1 MAVNPSTKSNYLS
14 KVQLNGGTYWVKD
27 AELRELLESAATKT
41 AIEQIITS
49 GEGANNTNSTIP
61 TTLALTTWLE
71 AQIQGLTGAMHFAG
85 VTDTESGETP
95 AARIAALY
103 QSKGENPAAGD
114 IVIDG
119 TKEFVYDGTN
129 WKELGD
135 EGTYATKAELETAV
149 SGIQV
154 AGVALGQD
162 HAVTAQ
168 ELITALSLK
177 ALAFK
182 DEASGTVETVDSGK
196 VSIPEA
202 TLTLSGTAIAVP
214 QTFSALDVT
223 PAGTVTATAATVGI
237 QYDKFS
243 GGSVSVPDLTNAQY
257 QDVSSIAVTAAAAG
271 DGDTANYTPAGTVTL
286 PGFTGAFTAATTS
299 VATVTDNGTAYTLS
313 GGSVAQAADSTS
325 AFATEG
331 VTAHMASGAEITGDV
346 DAETLVFSAAGTT
359 NAVTASGAVT
369 FTTPTLSGALPTFG
383 RVDVATGGTVSVTAN
398 GAASFAGTGAVIS
411 ATANKSGASLTGLGV
426 TTTAIA
432 NPTYSTI
439 DIVVPAQEIT
449 ASFSGTSKSVT
460 PAAATSANA
469 APADATAAVA
479 AQTITVDFVKSNKN
493 VTVS

>member
-41 AIEQIITS
+41 AVEQIITS

-85 VTDTESGETP
+85 VTDPEAGETFD
-95 AARIAALY
+95 ARIAALY
-103 QSKGENPAAGD
+103 GAKSPEAGD

-119 TKEFVYDGTN
+119 TKEYVYDGSA

-135 EGTYATKAELETAV
+135 EGTYATKSELETAV

-162 HAVTAQ
+162 HAVTAS
-168 ELITALSLK
+168 ELITALGLK

-182 DEASGTVETVDSGK
+182 DGASGSVSTIDSGS
-196 VSIPEA
+196 VSIPAA
-202 TLTLSGTAIAVP
+202 TLNLSGTAVSVP
-214 QTFSALDVT
+214 QTFSAMDAT
-223 PAGTVTATAATVGI
+223 PSGDVTATASTVSI
-237 QYDKFS
+237 SYDKFT
-243 GGSVSVPDLTNAQY
+243 GGSVQVIDSVKYN
-257 QDVSSIAVTAAAAG
+257 DVSSIAVSSAAAG
-271 DGDTANYTPAGTVTL
+271 SGDTANYTPAGTITL
-286 PGFTGAFTAATTS
+286 PAFTGSFTAATTS
-299 VATVTDNGTAYTLS
+299 VATVTDNGTAYSLS
-313 GGSVAQAADSTS
+313 GGGVSRAANSSS

-331 VTAHMASGAEITGDV
+331 VTAAMDQSDPEM
-346 DAETLVFSAAGTT
+346 LVFSAAGTT
-359 NAVTASGAVT
+359 NAITEVGALT

-383 RVDVATGGTVSVTAN
+383 NATVATGGTVGVSAN
-398 GAASFAGTGAVIS
+398 GDASFSGTGVVLS
-411 ATANKSGASLTGLGV
+411 ATANKSQANAVTG
-426 TTTAIA
+426 TTTAAIA
-432 NPTYSTI
+432 NPAYTTVAV
-439 DIVVPAQEIT
+439 VVPAQEIT
-449 ASFSGTSKSVT
+449 ASFTGASLSLT
-460 PAAATSANA
+460 PQVATSASA

-479 AQTITVDFVKSNKN
+479 AQTITVDFVRTNKN

>member
-1 MAVNPSTKSNYLS
+1 MAVNPSTKSKYLS

-85 VTDTESGETP
+85 VTDPGAGDTLDE
-95 AARIAALY
+95 RIADLY
-103 QSKGENPAAGD
+103 GAESPEAGD

-119 TKEFVYDGTN
+119 TAEYVYDGSA

-168 ELITALSLK
+168 ELITALGLK

-182 DEASGTVETVDSGK
+182 DEAAGTIETVDSGS
-196 VSIPEA
+196 VSIPAA
-202 TLTLSGTAIAVP
+202 TLTLSGTAVAVP

-223 PAGTVTATAATVGI
+223 PAGDVTATAQSVDI
-237 QYDKFS
+237 SYDKVA
-243 GGSVSVPDLTNAQY
+243 SVSYNEVTAASYDK
-257 QDVSSIAVTAAAAG
+257 VSSIAVSSAAPG
-271 DGDTANYTPAGTVTL
+271 DGQSANYTPAGSVSVSANDAAT
-286 PGFTGAFTAATTS
+286 FTAATTS
-299 VATVTDNGTAYTLS
+299 VATVTDAGTAYAIS
-313 GGSVAQAADSTS
+313 GGGVSRAANSSS

-331 VTAHMASGAEITGDV
+331 VTAAMDTNDPEM
-346 DAETLVFSAAGTT
+346 LVFSAAGTT
-359 NAVTASGAVT
+359 NAITEVGALT

-383 RVDVATGGTVSVTAN
+383 NATVATGGTITLP
-398 GAASFAGTGAVIS
+398 SFSGSFTGTGALIS
-411 ATANKSGASLTGLGV
+411 ASANFTATDANLTSGATGASVSFNGV
-426 TTTAIA
+426 TVT
-432 NPTYSTI
+432 
-439 DIVVPAQEIT
+439 VPAQSIS
-449 ASFSGTSKSVT
+449 ASFSGTAKSVT
-460 PAAATSANA
+460 PVVATSANA
-469 APADATAAVA
+469 APADAEAAVA
-479 AQTITVDFVKSNKN
+479 AQTITVDFVRTSKN
-493 VTVS
+493 ITVS

>member
-41 AIEQIITS
+41 AVEQIITS
-49 GEGANNTNSTIP
+49 GEGVNNTNSTIP

-85 VTDTESGETP
+85 VTDPESGETP

-103 QSKGENPAAGD
+103 QSKSATPEAGD

-119 TKEFVYDGTN
+119 TKEFVYDGAA

-149 SGIQV
+149 SGIQI

-162 HAVTAQ
+162 HAVTAA
-168 ELITALSLK
+168 ELITALGLK

-182 DEASGTVETVDSGK
+182 DEASGSVSTVDSGS
-196 VSIPEA
+196 VSIPAA
-202 TLTLSGTAIAVP
+202 TLTLSGTPIVVP
-214 QTFSALDVT
+214 QTYSSLDVT
-223 PAGTVTATAATVGI
+223 PADSVALTQETNAAAT
-237 QYDKFS
+237 YDKAA
-243 GGSVSVPDLTNAQY
+243 SVAVPTVASVAYDKVDS
-257 QDVSSIAVTAAAAG
+257 DVAVTAAAPG
-271 DGDTANYTPAGTVTL
+271 QGESANYTPAGTITL
-286 PGFTGAFTAATTS
+286 PSFTASLNLAEDS
-299 VATVTDNGTAYTLS
+299 VATVTDAGTAYTLS

-331 VTAHMASGAEITGDV
+331 VVAAMDTQDPEM
-346 DAETLVFSAAGTT
+346 LVFSAAGTT

-369 FTTPTLSGALPTFG
+369 FTTPTLSGALPTFSTK
-383 RVDVATGGTVSVTAN
+383 DVVIKTGSTASAAASGDATFTGTGVLLSGTATASTAQATITPGTQNVIPTYETAN
-398 GAASFAGTGAVIS
+398 ATMTQPAFS
-411 ATANKSGASLTGLGV
+411 A
-426 TTTAIA
+426 
-432 NPTYSTI
+432 
-439 DIVVPAQEIT
+439 E
-449 ASFSGTSKSVT
+449 FSGTSKSVT
-460 PAAATSANA
+460 PAVATSANA
-469 APADATAAVA
+469 APADAEAAVA
-479 AQTITVDFVKSNKN
+479 AQTITVNFVRTDKN

>member
-49 GEGANNTNSTIP
+49 GEGANNTNNTIP

-71 AQIQGLTGAMHFAG
+71 AQIQGLTGAMHFMG
-85 VTDTESGETP
+85 VTDPEAGETP
-95 AARIAALY
+95 AARIEALY
-103 QSKGENPAAGD
+103 QSKSATPAAGD

-135 EGTYATKAELETAV
+135 EGTYATQAQLETAV

-168 ELITALSLK
+168 ELITALGLK

-182 DEASGTVETVDSGK
+182 DEASGSVSTIDSGS
-196 VSIPEA
+196 VSIPAA

-214 QTFSALDVT
+214 QTFSSLDVT
-223 PAGTVTATAATVGI
+223 PAGDVTATAQSVEI
-237 QYDKFS
+237 SYDKVA
-243 GGSVSVPDLTNAQY
+243 SVSYNEVTAASYDK
-257 QDVSSIAVTAAAAG
+257 VSSIAVSSAAPG
-271 DGDTANYTPAGTVTL
+271 DGQTANYTPAGSVTVSANDAAT
-286 PGFTGAFTAATTS
+286 FTAATTS
-299 VATVTDNGTAYTLS
+299 VATVTDQGTAYSLS
-313 GGSVAQAADSTS
+313 GGGVSRAANSSS

-331 VTAHMASGAEITGDV
+331 VTAAMDTTDPEM
-346 DAETLVFSAAGTT
+346 LVFSAAGTT
-359 NAVTASGAVT
+359 NAITEVGALT
-369 FTTPTLSGALPTFG
+369 FTTPTLSGSLPTFG
-383 RVDVATGGTVSVTAN
+383 TQAVATGGTITLP
-398 GAASFAGTGAVIS
+398 SFSGSFTGTGALISASANFTATDANLTSGATGASVSFNGVTVTVPAQSIS
-411 ATANKSGASLTGLGV
+411 AT
-426 TTTAIA
+426 
-432 NPTYSTI
+432 
-439 DIVVPAQEIT
+439 
-449 ASFSGTSKSVT
+449 FSGTTKNVT
-460 PAAATSANA
+460 PAVATSANA
-469 APADATAAVA
+469 APADAEAAVA
-479 AQTITVDFVKSNKN
+479 AQTITVDFVRTNKN

>member
-49 GEGANNTNSTIP
+49 GEGANNTNNTIP

-85 VTDTESGETP
+85 VTDPEAGDTLDE
-95 AARIAALY
+95 RIADLY
-103 QSKGENPAAGD
+103 GAESPEAGD

-119 TKEFVYDGTN
+119 TAEYVYDGSA

-135 EGTYATKAELETAV
+135 EGTYATKADLETAV

-168 ELITALSLK
+168 ELITALGLK

-182 DEASGTVETVDSGK
+182 DEASGTIETVDSGK
-196 VSIPEA
+196 VSIPAA
-202 TLTLSGTAIAVP
+202 TLTLSGDAISVP
-214 QTFSALDVT
+214 QTFSSLDVT

-237 QYDKFS
+237 QYEKFS

-299 VATVTDNGTAYTLS
+299 VATVTDAGTAYTLS
-313 GGSVAQAADSTS
+313 GGSVSQAADSTD

-331 VTAHMASGAEITGDV
+331 VVAAMDTTDPEM
-346 DAETLVFSAAGTT
+346 LVFSAASTT

-383 RVDVATGGTVSVTAN
+383 SAEVATGGTVAVTAN
-398 GAASFAGTGAVIS
+398 GAASFSGTGAVIS
-411 ATANKSGASLTGLGV
+411 ATANKANATLTGVG
-426 TTTAIA
+426 TTTAAIA

-439 DIVVPAQEIT
+439 DVVVPAQEIT
-449 ASFSGTSKSVT
+449 ATFSGTSKSVV

-469 APADATAAVA
+469 APATATAAVA
-479 AQTITVDFVKSNKN
+479 AQTITVDFTKSNKN

>member
-49 GEGANNTNSTIP
+49 GEGANNTNNTIP

-85 VTDTESGETP
+85 VTDPEDGDTFNE
-95 AARIAALY
+95 RVAALY
-103 QSKGENPAAGD
+103 GAESPEAGD

-119 TKEFVYDGTN
+119 TKEYVYDGSA

-135 EGTYATKAELETAV
+135 EGTYATKSELETAV

-168 ELITALSLK
+168 ELITALGLK

-182 DEASGTVETVDSGK
+182 DEASGTVSTVDSGS
-196 VSIPEA
+196 VSIPAA
-202 TLTLSGTAIAVP
+202 TLTLSGTAITVP
-214 QTFSALDVT
+214 QTFSAMDAT
-223 PAGTVTATAATVGI
+223 PSGTVTATAATVAI
-237 QYDKFS
+237 SYDKFT
-243 GGSVSVPDLTNAQY
+243 GGGVQVINSVKYN
-257 QDVSSIAVTAAAAG
+257 DVSGIAVSSAAAG
-271 DGDTANYTPAGTVTL
+271 SGDTANYTPAGTITL
-286 PGFTGAFTAATTS
+286 PGFTGSFTATTTS
-299 VATVTDNGTAYTLS
+299 VATVTDGGTSYSLS
-313 GGSVAQAADSTS
+313 GGGVSRAANSSS

-331 VTAHMASGAEITGDV
+331 VTAAMDTTDPEMLI
-346 DAETLVFSAAGTT
+346 FSAAGTT
-359 NAVTASGAVT
+359 NAITEVGALT

-383 RVDVATGGTVSVTAN
+383 NATVATGGTVGVSAN
-398 GAASFAGTGAVIS
+398 GDATFSGTGAVIS
-411 ATANKSGASLTGLGV
+411 ATANKSQADAVTG
-426 TTTAIA
+426 TTTAAIS
-432 NPTYSTI
+432 NPSYDTVAV
-439 DIVVPAQEIT
+439 VVPAQEIT
-449 ASFSGTSKSVT
+449 ASFTGASLSLT
-460 PAAATSANA
+460 PQVATSASA

-479 AQTITVDFVKSNKN
+479 AQTITVDFTRIDKN

>member
-49 GEGANNTNSTIP
+49 GEGANNTNNTIP

-85 VTDTESGETP
+85 VTDPEDGDTFNE
-95 AARIAALY
+95 RVAALY
-103 QSKGENPAAGD
+103 GAESPEAGD

-119 TKEFVYDGTN
+119 TKEYVYDGSA

-135 EGTYATKAELETAV
+135 EGTYATKTELETAV

-168 ELITALSLK
+168 ELITALGLK

-182 DEASGTVETVDSGK
+182 DEASGTVSTVDSGS
-196 VSIPEA
+196 VSIPAA
-202 TLTLSGTAIAVP
+202 TLSLSGTAVSVP
-214 QTFSALDVT
+214 QTFSAMDVT
-223 PAGTVTATAATVGI
+223 PAGEVSATASTVSI
-237 QYDKFS
+237 SVPTVDSVSYVKTESASYDK
-243 GGSVSVPDLTNAQY
+243 
-257 QDVSSIAVTAAAAG
+257 VSSIAVSSAAPG
-271 DGDTANYTPAGTVTL
+271 DGESANYTPAGTITL
-286 PGFTGAFTAATTS
+286 PGFTGQFTASTTS
-299 VATVTDNGTAYTLS
+299 VATVTDAGTAYEIS
-313 GGSVAQAADSTS
+313 GGSVSRAANSSS

-331 VTAHMASGAEITGDV
+331 VTAAMSQSDPEM
-346 DAETLVFSAAGTT
+346 LVFSAAGTT
-359 NAVTASGAVT
+359 NAITEVGALT
-369 FTTPTLSGALPTFG
+369 FTTPTLSGHLPTFG
-383 RVDVATGGTVSVTAN
+383 SAVVANGGTVGIAAN
-398 GAASFAGTGAVIS
+398 GAASFTGTGALIS
-411 ATANKSGASLTGLGV
+411 AAANFTTTAAVLGTTTTGASLGAGTS
-426 TTTAIA
+426 
-432 NPTYSTI
+432 N
-439 DIVVPAQEIT
+439 IVVPAQAIT
-449 ASFSGTSKSVT
+449 ASFVGTTKTAT
-460 PAAATSANA
+460 PTVATSANA

-479 AQTITVDFVKSNKN
+479 AQTITVDLVKSNKN

>member
-85 VTDTESGETP
+85 VTDPEAGDTLDE
-95 AARIAALY
+95 RIADLY
-103 QSKGENPAAGD
+103 GAESPEAGD

-119 TKEFVYDGTN
+119 TAEYVYDGSA

-168 ELITALSLK
+168 ELITALGLK

-182 DEASGTVETVDSGK
+182 DEAAGTIETVDSGS
-196 VSIPEA
+196 VSIPAA
-202 TLTLSGTAIAVP
+202 TLTLSGTPIAVP

-223 PAGTVTATAATVGI
+223 PAGDVTATAQSVEI
-237 QYDKFS
+237 SYDKVA
-243 GGSVSVPDLTNAQY
+243 SVSYNEVTAASYDK
-257 QDVSSIAVTAAAAG
+257 VSSIAVSSAAPG
-271 DGDTANYTPAGTVTL
+271 DGQTANYTPAGSVSVSANDAAT
-286 PGFTGAFTAATTS
+286 FTAATTS
-299 VATVTDNGTAYTLS
+299 VATVTDAGTAYTLS
-313 GGSVAQAADSTS
+313 GGSVSQAADSTS

-331 VTAHMASGAEITGDV
+331 VTAAMAQDDPEM
-346 DAETLVFSAAGTT
+346 LVFSAAGTT

-383 RVDVATGGTVSVTAN
+383 SANVATGGTITLP
-398 GAASFAGTGAVIS
+398 SFSGSFTGTGAIIS
-411 ATANKSGASLTGLGV
+411 ASANFTATDANLTSGATGASVSFNGV
-426 TTTAIA
+426 TVT
-432 NPTYSTI
+432 
-439 DIVVPAQEIT
+439 VPAQSIS
-449 ASFSGTSKSVT
+449 ASFSGTAKSIT
-460 PAAATSANA
+460 PAVATSANA
-469 APADATAAVA
+469 APADAEAAVA
-479 AQTITVDFVKSNKN
+479 AQTITVDFVRTNKN
-493 VTVS
+493 ITVS

>member
-41 AIEQIITS
+41 AVEQIITS

-85 VTDTESGETP
+85 VTDPESGETP

-135 EGTYATKAELETAV
+135 EGTYATQAQLETAV

-168 ELITALSLK
+168 ELITALGLK

-182 DEASGTVETVDSGK
+182 DEASGTVSTVDSGS
-196 VSIPEA
+196 VSIPAA

-271 DGDTANYTPAGTVTL
+271 DGDTANYTPAGTITL
-286 PGFTGAFTAATTS
+286 PAFTGAFTAATTS
-299 VATVTDNGTAYTLS
+299 VATVTDAGTSYTLS
-313 GGSVAQAADSTS
+313 GGSVSQAADATS

-331 VTAHMASGAEITGDV
+331 VTAAMDTTDPEM
-346 DAETLVFSAAGTT
+346 LVFSAAGTT

-383 RVDVATGGTVSVTAN
+383 SAEVATGGTVSVTAN
-398 GAASFAGTGAVIS
+398 GAASFSGTGAVIS
-411 ATANKSGASLTGLGV
+411 ATANKANATLTGVG
-426 TTTAIA
+426 TTTSAIA

-460 PAAATSANA
+460 PAVATSANA
-469 APADATAAVA
+469 APADAEAAVA
-479 AQTITVDFVKSNKN
+479 AQTITVDFVRTNKN
-493 VTVS
+493 ITVS

>member
-1 MAVNPSTKSNYLS
+1 MAVNPSAKSNYLS
-14 KVQLNGGTYWVKD
+14 KVQLSGGTYWVKD

-85 VTDTESGETP
+85 VTDPEDGDTFDE
-95 AARIAALY
+95 RVAALY
-103 QSKGENPAAGD
+103 GAESPEAGD

-119 TKEFVYDGTN
+119 TKEYVYDGSA

-162 HAVTAQ
+162 HAITAA
-168 ELITALSLK
+168 ELITALGLK

-182 DEASGTVETVDSGK
+182 DEASGTVSTIDSGS

-214 QTFSALDVT
+214 QTFSSLDVT

-299 VATVTDNGTAYTLS
+299 VATVTDAGTAYTLS
-313 GGSVAQAADSTS
+313 GGSVSQAADSTS

-331 VTAHMASGAEITGDV
+331 VTAAMDTNDPEM
-346 DAETLVFSAAGTT
+346 LVFSAAGTT

-383 RVDVATGGTVSVTAN
+383 SAEVATGGTVSVTAN
-398 GAASFAGTGAVIS
+398 GAASFAGAGAVIS
-411 ATANKSGASLTGLGV
+411 ATANKSNAALTGVG
-426 TTTAIA
+426 TTTSAIA

-439 DIVVPAQEIT
+439 DVVVPAQEIT
-449 ASFSGTSKSVT
+449 ASFSGTAKSVT

-479 AQTITVDFVKSNKN
+479 AQTITVDFVRTNKN